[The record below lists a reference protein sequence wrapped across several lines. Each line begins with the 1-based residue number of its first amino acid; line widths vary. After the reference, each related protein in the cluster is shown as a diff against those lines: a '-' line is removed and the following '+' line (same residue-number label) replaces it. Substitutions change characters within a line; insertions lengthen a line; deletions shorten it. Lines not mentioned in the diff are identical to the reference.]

1 MKYGSLGEDSGRITL
16 TWSLSVTPDSPSVF
30 NFAWND
36 PVVTSEASG
45 VGGGFGSKLLRA
57 LIERKWGGKI
67 EVEKDTSYR
76 FSFAI
81 PLAA

>member
-1 MKYGSLGEDSGRITL
+1 M
-16 TWSLSVTPDSPSVF
+16 F

-57 LIERKWGGKI
+57 LIERKWSGKI
-67 EVEKDTSYR
+67 EVERDTSYR